1 MERAAVVAAALVAV
15 LVSVLAPAATAQMD
29 SCSGELPPSLVGN
42 YSGLACQPVWNNFV
56 LRYHQDKNNVLR
68 VVLSTMYSTGWVG
81 MGFSRDGLMVGSSA
95 MVGWMGRKGLPHIR
109 QFALRGK
116 SGSKKDVAVDRGF
129 LVSND
134 HDHTV
139 VVSQAKIFVAFQLRF
154 PYRLSHQHIIL
165 AFGSGIPVN
174 NKLSKHQDK
183 TSFTFDFTTGKTFAD
198 GAFPYALRRAHGG
211 LNLFAWGI
219 LMPIGAILARYFRRM
234 DPLWFYLH
242 VGIQFVGFII
252 GLAGVVAGVA
262 LYNKIQ
268 ADIPA
273 HRGLGIFVLF
283 LGILQVLAFFLRPN
297 TDSKYRKYWNWYHHW
312 AGRLTLFFAAVN
324 IVLGIHVGGNHSSW
338 QIGYGFNL
346 AILLV
351 AVIALEFMLWTR
363 WSKDSA
369 PTPTY

>member
-1 MERAAVVAAALVAV
+1 MDIMARSAVVVALV
-15 LVSVLAPAATAQMD
+15 LVGFASAATAQMQ
-29 SCSGELPPSLVGN
+29 SCNEELPPMLVGN
-42 YSGLACQPVWNNFV
+42 YTGLACQPIWNNFV

-81 MGFSRDGLMVGSSA
+81 MGFSRDGLMIGSSA
-95 MVGWMGRKGLPHIR
+95 MVGWMGKKGLPHIR
-109 QFALRGK
+109 QFSLRGK
-116 SGSKKDVAVDRGF
+116 TSSKVVVDRGF

-139 VVSQAKIFVAFQLRF
+139 VVQQAKIYLAFQLKF
-154 PYRLSHQHIIL
+154 SYRLTNQHIIL
-165 AFGSGIPVN
+165 AFGPGIPTK

-183 TSFTFDFTTGKTFAD
+183 TSFTFDFTTGKAVAD
-198 GAFPYALRRAHGG
+198 GSFPYGLRRAHGA

-219 LMPIGAILARYFRRM
+219 LMPIGAIVARYFRRM

-242 VGIQFVGFII
+242 VSLQFVGFII

-283 LGILQVLAFFLRPN
+283 LGILQILAFFLRPN

-312 AGRLTLFFAAVN
+312 AGRLALFFASVN
-324 IVLGIHVGGNHSSW
+324 IVLGIHVGGGHDSW
-338 QIGYGFNL
+338 KIGYGFNL
-346 AILLV
+346 AIILL

-363 WSKDSA
+363 WSKNST